1 MPSKEM
7 QGWSHVSVCVF
18 VLITVSL
25 CGVCVSVGLC
35 VCMSVSVDERVKH
48 MCLCGG
54 LPF

>member
-7 QGWSHVSVCVF
+7 EGWASVCKLVLMTVSLWGFCVSVCAA
-18 VLITVSL
+18 
-25 CGVCVSVGLC
+25 
-35 VCMSVSVDERVKH
+35 DERVKH